1 MDTKKEHAGPIEIRS
16 SDGAA
21 SGVED
26 DSGQLVESISQPFDP
41 EKIDVSTRSMTV
53 DLLLSR
59 INSGAID
66 LAPDFQRRA
75 GIWTD
80 VRQSRLIESLLLRI
94 PLPTLYAAE
103 DEVETWAM
111 VDGIQR
117 LTTIARFMAPDS
129 IRQQRLKL
137 VGLEYLSSEF
147 NGASYEDLP
156 PRLKRRLRETELI
169 VHVIRFGTPDEVKF
183 NVFARINTGGMPLS
197 SQELRHALIPGKAR
211 EVLKQWAATDEFVH
225 ATDGSINDDRM
236 ADRELVLRFIAFRLA
251 GYEGYSSPDFDDFL
265 RRAMRSL
272 NSLSADDVRRLRYEF
287 SSSLDAAYHIFGRHC
302 FRKIYSEGAPRFPI
316 NKALFDSVSVN
327 LALIG
332 EAERA
337 ALVKNSKAV
346 VKGYIQLINN
356 PSFESSISQGTGNP
370 NKVRYRFSKI
380 AELFNRSVA

>member
-1 MDTKKEHAGPIEIRS
+1 MEPTEILS

-21 SGVED
+21 SGIED
-26 DSGQLVESISQPFDP
+26 ETAQPIESISQPFDP

-117 LTTIARFMAPDS
+117 LTTIARFMAPES

-147 NGASYEDLP
+147 NGATYDDLP

-211 EVLKQWAATDEFVH
+211 EILGLWAGTDEFVH
-225 ATDGSINDDRM
+225 ATDGSIKDDRM
-236 ADRELVLRFIAFRLA
+236 ADRELVLRFIAFRIA
-251 GYEGYSSPDFDDFL
+251 GYDGYSSPDFDDFL

-272 NSLSADDVRRLRYEF
+272 NSLKPDEIRKLRHEF

-302 FRKIYSEGAPRFPI
+302 FRKIYRDGAPRYPI
-316 NKALFDSVSVN
+316 NKALFDSISVN
-327 LALIG
+327 LAMLG
-332 EAERA
+332 DLERA
-337 ALVKNSKAV
+337 RLIKNSKAV
-346 VKGYIQLINN
+346 VRDYIQLVND
-356 PSFESSISQGTGNP
+356 SGFESSISQGTGNP
-370 NKVRYRFSKI
+370 SKVKYRFSKI
-380 AELFNRSVA
+380 SELFRRHSL

>member
-1 MDTKKEHAGPIEIRS
+1 MEPNEILS
-16 SDGAA
+16 SDGSA
-21 SGVED
+21 SGIED
-26 DSGQLVESISQPFDP
+26 DDLEVNPESISQPFDP

-117 LTTIARFMAPDS
+117 LTTIARFMAPES
-129 IRQQRLKL
+129 IRQPRLKL
-137 VGLEYLSSEF
+137 IGLEYLSAEF
-147 NGASYEDLP
+147 NGATYDDLP

-197 SQELRHALIPGKAR
+197 SQELRHALIPGNAR
-211 EVLKQWAATDEFVH
+211 GVLKQWASTDEFVH
-225 ATDGSINDDRM
+225 ATDGSIKDDRM
-236 ADRELVLRFIAFRLA
+236 ADRELVLRYIAFRLTRF
-251 GYEGYSSPDFDDFL
+251 ETYSSPDFDDFL
-265 RRAMRSL
+265 RRAMRTL
-272 NSLSADDVRRLRYEF
+272 NGMKMDQIRVMRSEF
-287 SSSLDAAYHIFGRHC
+287 LSSLDAAYHIFGRHC
-302 FRKIYSEGAPRFPI
+302 FRKIYSEGAPRYPI
-316 NKALFDSVSVN
+316 NKALFDAISVN
-327 LALIG
+327 LALVG
-332 EAERA
+332 EHHRA
-337 ALVKNSKAV
+337 LLVKNSKVV
-346 VKGYIQLINN
+346 VKGYIQLVNS
-356 PSFESSISQGTGNP
+356 PAFESSISQGTGNP
-370 NKVRYRFSKI
+370 SKVKYRFSKI
-380 AELFNRSVA
+380 AELFEGVI